1 MPEFQLVMRAGPTPG
16 KAFPV
21 SGESFTIGREPGNGI
36 VINDPEISR
45 KHSRMWLQGTTY
57 SIEDLGSTNG
67 TFVNGIR
74 LTAPH
79 ALRPGEVVALGEQ
92 ISLVFEAV
100 VSDPN
105 ATVMHA
111 AKPVVP
117 EPAPSPAP
125 VSQPIS
131 QPIPAYA
138 GQVPAGPEPV
148 SPSAPKKRSP
158 AMIAVIVLLIVILC
172 TFCLCLGFFWWVDS
186 SSSWCQVLPFLVPL
200 FGGACP

>member
-21 SGESFTIGREPGNGI
+21 SGKSFTIGREPGNGI

-45 KHSRMWLQGTTY
+45 KHSRMWLQGSTY

-67 TFVNGIR
+67 TFVNGVR
-74 LTAPH
+74 LSAPH
-79 ALRPGEVVALGEQ
+79 SLRPGEVVALGEQ

-111 AKPVVP
+111 AKPNV
-117 EPAPSPAP
+117 PAPAPAP

-148 SPSAPKKRSP
+148 TPEKKKRSP
-158 AMIAVIVLLIVILC
+158 VMAVVIALLIIFLC
-172 TFCLCLGFFWWVDS
+172 IFCLCVGFFWWVDS

>member
-45 KHSRMWLQGTTY
+45 KHSRMWLQGSTY

-67 TFVNGIR
+67 TSVNGVR
-74 LTAPH
+74 LSAPH
-79 ALRPGEVVALGEQ
+79 SLRPGEVVALGEQ

-111 AKPVVP
+111 AKPNV
-117 EPAPSPAP
+117 PAPAPAP

-148 SPSAPKKRSP
+148 TPEKKKRSP
-158 AMIAVIVLLIVILC
+158 VIAVVIALLIIFLC
-172 TFCLCLGFFWWVDS
+172 IFCLCVGFFWWVDS
-186 SSSWCQVLPFLVPL
+186 SSGWCQVLPFLVPL

>member
-45 KHSRMWLQGTTY
+45 KHSRMWLQGSTY

-67 TFVNGIR
+67 TFVNGVR
-74 LTAPH
+74 LSAPH
-79 ALRPGEVVALGEQ
+79 SLRPGEVVALGEQ

-105 ATVMHA
+105 ATVMSACQALHPGA
-111 AKPVVP
+111 C
-117 EPAPSPAP
+117 SCT
-125 VSQPIS
+125 
-131 QPIPAYA
+131 
-138 GQVPAGPEPV
+138 GVPAD
-148 SPSAPKKRSP
+148 
-158 AMIAVIVLLIVILC
+158 IAAHP
-172 TFCLCLGFFWWVDS
+172 CLCRPGPS
-186 SSSWCQVLPFLVPL
+186 RTR
-200 FGGACP
+200 ACHA

>member
-21 SGESFTIGREPGNGI
+21 TGNSFTIGREPGNGI

-45 KHSRMWLQGTTY
+45 KHSRMWLQGSTY

-67 TFVNGIR
+67 TFVNGVR
-74 LTAPH
+74 LSAPH
-79 ALRPGEVVALGEQ
+79 SLRPGEVVALGEQ

-111 AKPVVP
+111 AKP
-117 EPAPSPAP
+117 EIPAPAP

-138 GQVPAGPEPV
+138 GQVPVGPEPV
-148 SPSAPKKRSP
+148 TPEKKKRSP
-158 AMIAVIVLLIVILC
+158 VMAVVIALLIIFLC
-172 TFCLCLGFFWWVDS
+172 IFCLCVGFFWWVDS